1 MQTAMNIKAKE
12 IPRFGKR
19 LYSIKEAAVY
29 LGRSEWVIAHMIRT
43 GRFPFISDGKRKLL
57 DVQDLDKWIE
67 GDKVIINEAGNPV
80 PYIPQNNA

>member
-1 MQTAMNIKAKE
+1 MQAALNITSKE
-12 IPRFGKR
+12 IPRLDKR
-19 LYSIKEAAVY
+19 VYSIKEAGVY

-43 GRFPFISDGKRKLL
+43 GRLPFIPDGKRKLL

-67 GDKVIINEAGNPV
+67 GDKVIMNEAGKPV